1 MSNHMTDK
9 EIDAVARSYF
19 AMRAEQAEPLNL
31 VSENLLR
38 RKAMHGYRGPTG
50 KLTLYSSLNHKQ
62 IVKFHGDD
70 GAALIWLADQ
80 PDHYPSGSYR
90 LLDIA
95 TDAATMVRKNREA
108 RS

>member
-1 MSNHMTDK
+1 MDDK
-9 EIDAVARSYF
+9 DVDAVARAYF
-19 AMRAEQAEPLNL
+19 AMKAEQAEPLNL
-31 VSENLLR
+31 VSENLLK

-50 KLTLYSSLNHKQ
+50 KLTLYSALDHKQ

-80 PDHYPSGSYR
+80 PDHDPSGSYR

-95 TDAATMVRKNREA
+95 ADAARMVRETREA
-108 RS
+108 QP